1 MTISIP
7 LHLDNTTE
15 QILSYEAKQRGI
27 SIEALVLQFIQQG
40 IGLKKQT
47 NIFTEP
53 RPIIPVDAASAR
65 QRVLGLHQDLGWLSE
80 DFDSPLDD
88 EFWLPE

>member
-7 LHLDNTTE
+7 LHLDDTTE

-27 SIEALVLQFIQQG
+27 SIETLVLQFVQQG

-47 NIFTEP
+47 TLSNTT
-53 RPIIPVDAASAR
+53 PVTK
-65 QRVLGLHQDLGWLSE
+65 QRVLGLHQGLGWMSE
-80 DFDSPLDD
+80 DFDAPLGD
-88 EFWLPE
+88 EFWLQE

>member
-7 LHLDNTTE
+7 LHLDDTTE

-27 SIEALVLQFIQQG
+27 SIETLVLQFVQQG

-47 NIFTEP
+47 TLP
-53 RPIIPVDAASAR
+53 TTPVTK
-65 QRVLGLHQDLGWLSE
+65 QRVLGLHQGLGWMSE
-80 DFDSPLDD
+80 DFDAPLGD
-88 EFWLPE
+88 EFWLQE